1 MFLGRSGPEAD
12 GLMMASDEEPA
23 NALDAAL
30 PSLDVSA
37 VGADVENN
45 KEKIRR
51 MNLEITER
59 ELAILSVA
67 VTEMQR
73 AGWTPFVATFF
84 IQVAL
89 GIGQ

>member
-1 MFLGRSGPEAD
+1 M
-12 GLMMASDEEPA
+12 
-23 NALDAAL
+23 
-30 PSLDVSA
+30 
-37 VGADVENN
+37 ENN

>member
-1 MFLGRSGPEAD
+1 MVLDGHHDMQYLMECSKTLSCNSLEPE
-12 GLMMASDEEPA
+12 
-23 NALDAAL
+23 
-30 PSLDVSA
+30 
-37 VGADVENN
+37 ADVENN